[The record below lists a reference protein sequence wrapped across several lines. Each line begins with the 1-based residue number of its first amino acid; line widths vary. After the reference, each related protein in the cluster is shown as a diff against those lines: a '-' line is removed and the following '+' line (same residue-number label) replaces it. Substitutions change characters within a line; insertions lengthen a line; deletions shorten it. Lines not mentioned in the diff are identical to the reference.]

1 MSSVAEIEKA
11 IQRLSEDELREL
23 RAWFVEQDA
32 KTWDQKFENDVM
44 SGKLDALGA
53 EALAEFGTG
62 RSTPR

>member
-1 MSSVAEIEKA
+1 MSSVPDIEKA

-23 RAWFVEQDA
+23 RAWFAEHDARRWDEKFEQD
-32 KTWDQKFENDVM
+32 VR

-53 EALAEFGTG
+53 EALAEFRSG